1 MLKIQGMSIHSVR
14 NKTCPPRRLAVR
26 VQDPTRPLSTGTRRR
41 LGGLVKTNKQVQGT
55 EAGEWEPMRAGM
67 AASTQTSN
75 QERSV
80 IDHDKG
86 KGKKGKRHETRE

>member
-1 MLKIQGMSIHSVR
+1 M
-14 NKTCPPRRLAVR
+14 
-26 VQDPTRPLSTGTRRR
+26 QDPTRPLSTGTRRR
-41 LGGLVKTNKQVQGT
+41 LGGLVKTSKQVQGT

-86 KGKKGKRHETRE
+86 KGKKRKEARDTRVTRHTSASDTES